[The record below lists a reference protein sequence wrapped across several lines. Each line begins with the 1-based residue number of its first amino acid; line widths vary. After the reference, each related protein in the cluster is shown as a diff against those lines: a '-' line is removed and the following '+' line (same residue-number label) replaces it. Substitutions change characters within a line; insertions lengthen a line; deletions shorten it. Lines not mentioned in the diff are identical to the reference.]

1 MTTNPSIGQ
10 QTTQHN
16 EQLDELGSALAGVL
30 ANEAPAPTAIPVKE
44 EIPDDDGLLA
54 ESGLLP
60 EEEEVEEVDEETIDD
75 GPLPA
80 GVKARAEALEVDP
93 SFFYEME
100 YTLNDGTVM
109 TVGDMKDQIQSGG
122 GAIQAQQQE
131 LQAKV
136 QQFEA
141 QQALQE
147 QYGAPI
153 MQLENALQE
162 VTERYKQTN
171 WKELT
176 DEHGDKAELAKLQ
189 MQQRYSEIENRL
201 NTLKGEHQQA
211 MQSYSQQA
219 TQGNIDGILKAHPT
233 WTDPQVAQAE
243 LGQIHEG
250 VKDIIS
256 IEEMTHL
263 IGQMGPKAL
272 QVFERAATGGKVA
285 NIDTKRVKRAAKAL
299 KGGKS
304 ISAKQQRRMQ
314 QAKRNKAAVGG
325 TRQQREAAAVQMI
338 ADAGGI

>member
-1 MTTNPSIGQ
+1 MT
-10 QTTQHN
+10 
-16 EQLDELGSALAGVL
+16 EQLDELGTALADSLGITQP
-30 ANEAPAPTAIPVKE
+30 ETPEQE
-44 EIPDDDGLLA
+44 ET
-54 ESGLLP
+54 P
-60 EEEEVEEVDEETIDD
+60 EQQELQGEETDEVEELEEDIDD

-80 GVKARAEALEVDP
+80 GVKARAEALDVDP

-109 TVGDMKDQIQSGG
+109 TVGDMKDQIQGGSG
-122 GAIQAQQQE
+122 IQSQGQE

-219 TQGNIDGILKAHPT
+219 NQGNIDGILKAHPT
-233 WTDPQVAQAE
+233 WTDPQVAQTE

-263 IGQMGPKAL
+263 IGQMGPRAL

-304 ISAKQQRRMQ
+304 ISATQQRRMQ